1 MAMKTLIL
9 FDETIRETTDDGWRV
24 A

>member
-1 MAMKTLIL
+1 MATKTLIL
-9 FDETIRETTDDGWRV
+9 FDETIRETTDDGRRV